1 MGHVYLADDTRLGR
15 KVALKVLPNEL
26 AADEAARRRFV
37 QEARTA
43 SALNHPHIVG
53 LLDIGQDNGDDF
65 IVMEFVEGET
75 LRGMLERGPLEVKRA
90 IDLVAQAA
98 SGLAAA
104 HDAQI
109 VHRDIKPENLIVTK
123 GNHLKILDFGLAKL
137 TEQRR
142 VELSDDAVTAANRPA
157 LTRAGMIVGTAAYMS
172 PEQAQSLEVD
182 GRTDIFSLGAVLY
195 ELLTG
200 GRAFSGKSTIDTLHA
215 VINRDP
221 VPAVDVNRG
230 LPLEMMEVL
239 AKALAKD
246 PTERYRHAGDFE
258 LDLRRLKRGLESG
271 TLPSVARAGTARA
284 GFPWLGWAAIAT
296 AALVAV
302 AIGLWA
308 LNRPTPAVSNAAEV
322 AAALTPLTSDAGF
335 EGEPTFSPD
344 GETIAYVSDR
354 TGNLEIFL
362 KQVSGGPDVNISNN
376 PADDF
381 QPSFSPD
388 GRQIVFVSTRA
399 GASDR
404 LFYGPNSPA
413 KGGDI
418 WVMPA
423 LGGNARRIAAPGNF
437 PAWSP
442 DGSHILYASGPW
454 FGGRLRRV
462 PASGGTPQDI
472 PVTFAN
478 GFTPS
483 HLVYPS
489 YSSDGHWILFAT
501 PEEIAIVTA
510 GGGEATIVARGQTPV
525 WGQNS
530 HTVIYSNGDVGKNLS
545 LFSAPFDTA
554 SGRISGPPRGVTIG
568 RGADQQP
575 AASRDGKRIAFSAI
589 AISTRI
595 EVQPFDADAGRLTG
609 TPVRLT
615 NNHDLIDF
623 FDISPDG
630 RAALFELRRGPT
642 VSIGRVDAAALPVQV
657 TSDANYD
664 DTHPLWSAD
673 GNTIAFSRRRS
684 RQAEPFSLWLMA
696 ADGANPRQLI
706 DRMGLNGLFTW
717 MPDDRGLVHV
727 GPGRQL
733 FLLDSTTKT
742 ERRLTDEVGV
752 MPIVTISSDGKWL
765 VYQCVVGD
773 TIDLH
778 AVPSDGGPSRVVV
791 QSPAQ
796 DYHPS
801 ISPSGRW
808 LYYYPDHKNL
818 YRVPGPSQGWRR
830 AEPERITDWHLTSLA
845 YVENPQLSRDG
856 RHLAYSRGDITGDL
870 WLVDLAKP

>member
-15 KVALKVLPNEL
+15 KVALKVLPREL
-26 AADEAARRRFV
+26 ASDEAARRRFV
-37 QEARTA
+37 QEARAA

-53 LLDIGQDNGDDF
+53 LLDIGEDGGDDF
-65 IVMEFVEGET
+65 IVMEYVEGET
-75 LRGMLERGPLEVKRA
+75 LRALLGRGPLEVKRA
-90 IDLVAQAA
+90 VDLAAQAA

-109 VHRDIKPENLIVTK
+109 VHRDVKPENLIVTK

-137 TEQRR
+137 TEPHRMD
-142 VELSDDAVTAANRPA
+142 LSDDAVTAANQPA
-157 LTRAGMIVGTAAYMS
+157 LTRAGTIVGTAAYMS
-172 PEQAQSLEVD
+172 PEQAQSLAVD

-200 GRAFSGKSTIDTLHA
+200 GRAFTGKSTIDTLHA

-221 VPAVDVNRG
+221 VPAVEVNRG
-230 LPLEMMEVL
+230 LPLETMDVL

-246 PTERYRHAGDFE
+246 PAERYRHAGDFE

-271 TLPSVARAGTARA
+271 TLPSVMRAAAARGGSRSMAWAVIAAGVA
-284 GFPWLGWAAIAT
+284 GSL
-296 AALVAV
+296 

-308 LNRPTPAVSNAAEV
+308 FKRPAVTAIDTGTQV
-322 AAALTPLTSDAGF
+322 AALTPLTSDAGF

-362 KQVSGGPDVNISNN
+362 RQVSGGPDVNISNN

-404 LFYGPNSPA
+404 LFYGPNNPA

-423 LGGNARRIAAPGNF
+423 LGGSARRIAAAGNF
-437 PAWSP
+437 PSWSP

-454 FGGRLRRV
+454 FGGKLRRV
-462 PASGGTPQDI
+462 PASGGTPQD
-472 PVTFAN
+472 VALTFAN
-478 GFTPS
+478 GFTPP
-483 HLVYPS
+483 HLAYPS
-489 YSSDGHWILFAT
+489 YSADGQWILFAT
-501 PEEIAIVTA
+501 PEEIAIAKA
-510 GGGEATIVARGQTPV
+510 GGGDATIVARGQTPA
-525 WGQNS
+525 WGAES
-530 HTVIYSNGDVGKNLS
+530 RTVIYSNGEVGKNLS
-545 LFSAPFDTA
+545 LFATPFDTA
-554 SGRISGPPRGVTIG
+554 SGRLSGPPRALTIG

-575 AASRDGKRIAFSAI
+575 ALSRDGKRIAFSAI
-589 AISTRI
+589 TISTRI
-595 EVQPFDADAGRLTG
+595 EVQPFDAETGRFTG
-609 TPVRLT
+609 MPVQLT
-615 NNHDLIDF
+615 NTHDLIDF
-623 FDISPDG
+623 FDVSPDG
-630 RAALFELRRGPT
+630 GAALFELRRGPT
-642 VSIGRVDAAALPVQV
+642 VSIGRVDAAGLPVQI
-657 TSDANYD
+657 TSDSNYD
-664 DTHPLWSAD
+664 DTHPLWSSD
-673 GNTIAFSRRRS
+673 GKTIAFSRRRA
-684 RQAEPFSLWLMA
+684 RQAEPFSLWVMSS
-696 ADGANPRQLI
+696 DGANPTQLV

-717 MPDDRGLVHV
+717 TPDGRGLVHV

-733 FLLDSTTKT
+733 FVLDSTTKT
-742 ERRLTDEVGV
+742 ERQLTDEAGV
-752 MPIVTISSDGKWL
+752 MPIVTISSDGKWV

-773 TIDLH
+773 SVDLH
-778 AVPSDGGPSRVVV
+778 AVPFDGGPSRVVV
-791 QSPAQ
+791 ASPAQ
-796 DYHPS
+796 DYHPA

-818 YRVPGPSQGWRR
+818 YRLPGPLQGWQG

-845 YVENPQLSRDG
+845 YIENAQLSRDG
-856 RHLAYSRGDITGDL
+856 RHLAYSRGEISGDL
-870 WLVDLAKP
+870 WLMDLGR